1 MTRTLQ
7 SRHAED
13 VGGVI
18 VEPGQPIPDDAD
30 ADVVNRLQERGLV
43 ADDKP
48 DRKRSSASSSSKG
61 E

>member
-48 DRKRSSASSSSKG
+48 DRKRSSASSSPKG

>member
-1 MTRTLQ
+1 MTRTLH

-48 DRKRSSASSSSKG
+48 ATKRSSASSSSKG